1 MSHEHQHDHGHGA
14 LSDIEA
20 RVLAVESLLVE
31 KGLIKSD
38 AVDKIVYQFE
48 HDIGPMLGAKVVARA
63 WTDRGFKA
71 RLLADGAAAIG
82 ELGIDSRDIHLEVVE
97 NRPGV
102 HNLVVCTLCSCYPWF
117 LLGLPPVWYKSAP
130 YRSRAVIEPRSVLK
144 EFGVDI
150 ADETRIKVW
159 DSSADL
165 RYMVLPEQPAGT
177 EGWAEERLAALVT
190 REAMIGTSVVT
201 VPEAVRP

>member
-1 MSHEHQHDHGHGA
+1 MSHEHQHDHGHAA
-14 LSDIEA
+14 LSDLEA

-31 KGLIKSD
+31 KGFIKSD
-38 AVDKIVYQFE
+38 AVDQIVYRFE
-48 HDIGPMLGAKVVARA
+48 HDIGPVLGAKVVARA
-63 WTDRGFKA
+63 WIDPGFKT
-71 RLLADGAAAIG
+71 RLLADGTATIA
-82 ELGIDSRDIHLEVVE
+82 ELGAESHDLHLEVVE

-130 YRSRAVIEPRSVLK
+130 YRSRAVIEPRTVLE

-150 ADETRIKVW
+150 ADETQIKVW

-165 RYMVLPEQPAGT
+165 RYMVLPERPAGT
-177 EGWAEERLAALVT
+177 EGWDEERLAALVS
-190 REAMIGTSVVT
+190 REAMIGTAFVAI
-201 VPEAVRP
+201 PEAVRL